1 MSIELLTI
9 LMFGGFFALL
19 AFGIPIAWVT
29 LFLAA
34 VFGYILM
41 GDAVVQFMALRTWNI
56 MTSFSLVAIPL
67 FVFMA
72 NTLQYSGIAED
83 LYSAVHRWLGSVRGG
98 LAMASVLVCTVL
110 AAMVGTI
117 GAGITIMG
125 LVALPAML
133 NRKYQKSL
141 TLGSI
146 IAGGA
151 LGTLIPPS
159 ISFIIYGLNSGDSI
173 GKLFMGGIGP
183 GLILTSLFI
192 AYIGIRAY
200 LNPKLAPE
208 IPKEQRPPL
217 SEKIAFSRNLVLPIL
232 LILAVLGSIYLGVA
246 TPGEAAGV
254 GALGALL
261 CAAVRRKLTLTVLKQ
276 AVFGSIRTIGVV
288 MWIAFGALAFI
299 GVYLLAGG
307 AQFIGGMLTA
317 LELGRWGTLILIQFI
332 LIILGM
338 VLDPI
343 GIIFLAV
350 PIFVPV
356 IKALG
361 FNSLWFGI
369 LFGMNLQIAYL
380 SPPFGIGMFYLKAVA
395 PPDVTTT
402 DLYKSVWPFMGLQ
415 IIGMILVMVFPQIA
429 LFIPGKMIK

>member
-9 LMFGGFFALL
+9 LLFGSFFALL
-19 AFGIPIAWVT
+19 AFGIPLAWVT

-41 GDAVVQFMALRTWNI
+41 GGAVVQFMALRTWNV
-56 MTSFSLVAIPL
+56 MTSFSLIAIPL

-72 NTLQYSGIAED
+72 NVLQYSGIAED
-83 LYSAVHRWLGSVRGG
+83 LYSAVHRWLGAVRGG

-125 LVALPAML
+125 LVALPAMFKH
-133 NRKYQKSL
+133 KYQKSL

-173 GKLFMGGIGP
+173 GKLFIGGVGP
-183 GLILTSLFI
+183 GLILASLFI

-208 IPKEQRPPL
+208 IPKEQRASL
-217 SEKIAFSRNLVLPIL
+217 REQIAFSRNLVLPVL

-261 CAAVRRKLTLTVLKQ
+261 CAAVRRKFTLTVLKK

-307 AQFIGGMLTA
+307 AQFIGGLLTS
-317 LELGRWGTLILIQFI
+317 LELGRWGTLILIQLI

-380 SPPFGIGMFYLKAVA
+380 SPPFGIGMFYLKAVS
-395 PPDVTTT
+395 PPEVTTT

-415 IIGMILVMVFPQIA
+415 LIGLILVMVFPQIA
-429 LFIPGKMIK
+429 LFIPGKMIR

>member
-9 LMFGGFFALL
+9 LLFGSFFVLL
-19 AFGIPIAWVT
+19 AFGIPLAWVT

-41 GDAVVQFMALRTWNI
+41 GGAVVQFMALRTWNV
-56 MTSFSLVAIPL
+56 MTSFSLIAIPL

-72 NTLQYSGIAED
+72 NVLQYSGIAED
-83 LYSAVHRWLGSVRGG
+83 LYSAVHRWLGAVRGG

-125 LVALPAML
+125 LVALPAMFKH
-133 NRKYQKSL
+133 KYQKSL

-173 GKLFMGGIGP
+173 GKLFMGGVGP
-183 GLILTSLFI
+183 GLILAFLFI

-208 IPKEQRPPL
+208 IPKEQRASL
-217 SEKIAFSRNLVLPIL
+217 REKIAFSRNLVLPVL

-261 CAAVRRKLTLTVLKQ
+261 CAAVRRKFTLTVLKK
-276 AVFGSIRTIGVV
+276 AVFGSIKTIGVV

-307 AQFIGGMLTA
+307 AQFVGGLLTS
-317 LELGRWGTLILIQFI
+317 LELGRWGTLILIQLI

-395 PPDVTTT
+395 PPEVTTT

-415 IIGMILVMVFPQIA
+415 LIGLILVMVFPQIA
-429 LFIPGKMIK
+429 LFLPGKMIK

>member
-9 LMFGGFFALL
+9 LLFGSFFALL
-19 AFGIPIAWVT
+19 AFGIPLAWVT

-41 GDAVVQFMALRTWNI
+41 GGAVVQFMALRTWNV
-56 MTSFSLVAIPL
+56 MTSFSLIAIPL

-72 NTLQYSGIAED
+72 NVLQYSGIAED
-83 LYSAVHRWLGSVRGG
+83 LYSAVHRWLGAVRGG

-125 LVALPAML
+125 LVALPAMFKH
-133 NRKYQKSL
+133 KYQKSL

-173 GKLFMGGIGP
+173 GKLFIGGVGP
-183 GLILTSLFI
+183 GLILASLFI

-208 IPKEQRPPL
+208 IPKEQRASL
-217 SEKIAFSRNLVLPIL
+217 REKIAFSRNLVLPVL

-261 CAAVRRKLTLTVLKQ
+261 CAAVRRKFTLTVLKK

-307 AQFIGGMLTA
+307 AQFIGGLLTS
-317 LELGRWGTLILIQFI
+317 LELGRWGTLILIQLI

-380 SPPFGIGMFYLKAVA
+380 SPPFGIGMFYLKAVS
-395 PPDVTTT
+395 PPEVTTT

-415 IIGMILVMVFPQIA
+415 LIGLILVMVFPQIA
-429 LFIPGKMIK
+429 LFIPGKMIR